1 MKKICISVDNIS
13 LKAELTDSLT
23 AKAIFD
29 FLPIESTV
37 NLWGDE
43 IYFNIPLDIEL
54 DPDAQA
60 EVEVGDLGYWPSGP
74 AFCIFFGKTPV
85 STQEKPRAYSPV
97 NVFGQVKGDT
107 TVLKSVKQ
115 GTKIKVEKID
125 SPEHL

>member
-1 MKKICISVDNIS
+1 MKEISISVDNIS
-13 LKAELTDSLT
+13 LKAELVDSLT

-29 FLPIESTV
+29 LLPIEGTV

-43 IYFNIPLDIEL
+43 IYFNIALDMQLE
-54 DPDAQA
+54 PDARE

-85 STQEKPRAYSPV
+85 STREKPRAYSPV
-97 NVFGQVKGDT
+97 SVFGQVRGDP

-115 GTKIKVEKID
+115 GTKIKVERID
-125 SPEHL
+125 SPRHL